1 MVSDLSAGVSKK
13 GNIDFTKGSII
24 QNMILFSVPIVLGE
38 LFQNLYNSVD
48 ALVVGNFV
56 GKYALGAVSV
66 CDTIARLL
74 VGFFTG
80 MSAGV
85 SVVVARIFGS
95 GDREKLKRSM
105 RVTFS
110 FGAVLGTVLA
120 ALGILLTPAL
130 LRLTGAEEGVY
141 LQGLIYLRIYLG
153 GLVFTVAYNV
163 GAGIL
168 RAIGDSRTPFHILV
182 VTCITNIV
190 LDLLLVAVF
199 GLGIAGVSFAT
210 VCSQFLSVVLVFR
223 KLRKTEDSFR
233 ICISEIPEEKKLIR
247 EVVNIGTPSGLQYSL
262 ISFSNLFVWRYINVF
277 GAAAT
282 AGVGVAM
289 RLDKFISLPTKAFG
303 LTISTFVSQ
312 NVGARNYERSREGI
326 LRCLALSLAVTFA
339 LGAVVYVFTDRCV
352 SLFSAEP
359 DVVEIGST
367 MLKFMIPFYLVMVV
381 REIFLGALRGYGY
394 ARTPMILSLFGM
406 VVLRQLFLAIVM
418 RHPRIEYIYAAFPL
432 GWGLTAFMLMI
443 YYFLIRGQIQ
453 KKMAAAEA
461 E

>member
-1 MVSDLSAGVSKK
+1 
-13 GNIDFTKGSII
+13 
-24 QNMILFSVPIVLGE
+24 MILFSVPIVLGE
-38 LFQNLYNSVD
+38 LFQNFYNSVD

-120 ALGILLTPAL
+120 AIGILLAPAL

-168 RAIGDSRTPFHILV
+168 RAIGDSRTPFRILV
-182 VTCITNIV
+182 VTCVTNIV
-190 LDLLLVAVF
+190 LDLLLVAAF

-210 VCSQFLSVVLVFR
+210 VCSQFLSVVLVYR

-233 ICISEIPEEKKLIR
+233 ICISEIPEEKTLIG

-326 LRCLALSLAVTFA
+326 LRCLALSLAVTFV

-367 MLKFMIPFYLVMVV
+367 MLKFLIPFYLVMVV

-394 ARTPMILSLFGM
+394 ARTPMIISLFGM
-406 VVLRQLFLAIVM
+406 VALRQLFLAIVM

-432 GWGLTAFMLMI
+432 GWGLTAFMLII
-443 YYFLIRGQIQ
+443 YYFLIRGQIRNR
-453 KKMAAAEA
+453 MAAAEA

>member
-1 MVSDLSAGVSKK
+1 MFLKK

-24 QNMILFSVPIVLGE
+24 RNLILFSVPIVLGE
-38 LFQNLYNSVD
+38 LFQNFYNSVD
-48 ALVVGNFV
+48 REAL
-56 GKYALGAVSV
+56 K
-66 CDTIARLL
+66 
-74 VGFFTG
+74 
-80 MSAGV
+80 
-85 SVVVARIFGS
+85 
-95 GDREKLKRSM
+95 KSM

-120 ALGILLTPAL
+120 AIGILLAPAL

-141 LQGLIYLRIYLG
+141 LQGLIYLRIYLA

-168 RAIGDSRTPFHILV
+168 RAVGDSGTPFRILV
-182 VTCITNIV
+182 VTCVTNIV

-210 VCSQFLSVVLVFR
+210 VCSQFLSVVLVYR

-233 ICISEIPEEKKLIR
+233 ICISEIPGEKKLIG

-326 LRCLALSLAVTFA
+326 LSCLALSLAVTFA
-339 LGAVVYVFTDRCV
+339 LGEVVYVFTDRCV
-352 SLFSAEP
+352 SLFSTEP

-367 MLKFMIPFYLVMVV
+367 MLKFLIPFYLVMVV

-394 ARTPMILSLFGM
+394 ARTPMIISLFGM
-406 VVLRQLFLAIVM
+406 VALRQLFLAIVM

-443 YYFLIRGQIQ
+443 YYFAVRGQIR

-461 E
+461 G

>member
-1 MVSDLSAGVSKK
+1 MSAGVSEK

-24 QNMILFSVPIVLGE
+24 QNMILFSVPVVLGE
-38 LFQNLYNSVD
+38 LFQNFYNSVD

-120 ALGILLTPAL
+120 AIGILLAPAL

-168 RAIGDSRTPFHILV
+168 RAIGDSRTPFRILV
-182 VTCITNIV
+182 VTCVTNIV
-190 LDLLLVAVF
+190 LDLLLVAAF

-210 VCSQFLSVVLVFR
+210 VCSQFLSVVLVYR
-223 KLRKTEDSFR
+223 KLRETEDSFR
-233 ICISEIPEEKKLIR
+233 ICISEIPGGEKADRRGGEYRHALR
-247 EVVNIGTPSGLQYSL
+247 ASVFPDLFLQP
-262 ISFSNLFVWRYINVF
+262 V
-277 GAAAT
+277 
-282 AGVGVAM
+282 
-289 RLDKFISLPTKAFG
+289 
-303 LTISTFVSQ
+303 
-312 NVGARNYERSREGI
+312 
-326 LRCLALSLAVTFA
+326 C
-339 LGAVVYVFTDRCV
+339 
-352 SLFSAEP
+352 
-359 DVVEIGST
+359 VEIHQR
-367 MLKFMIPFYLVMVV
+367 V
-381 REIFLGALRGYGY
+381 RRCGDGRRRGRDAARQVYFPSHQGLRPDHQHLREPECG
-394 ARTPMILSLFGM
+394 RTEL
-406 VVLRQLFLAIVM
+406 
-418 RHPRIEYIYAAFPL
+418 
-432 GWGLTAFMLMI
+432 
-443 YYFLIRGQIQ
+443 
-453 KKMAAAEA
+453 
-461 E
+461 